1 MGGNEGLMNFKDYIK
16 THNILADGSFGTY
29 YAVKYHT
36 SDAPEYANI
45 YHKDRVTKIHSSYLE
60 AGAKLI
66 RTNTFAANTM
76 SMQKDFSFV
85 RENIQEAVSLARI
98 AIKLARC
105 KDAFIVGDIGPI
117 STASGFSS
125 ETIENEFYDIAKTFA
140 DEGIEI
146 IQFETFM
153 SMEILSNVI
162 PKIKKELGLYI
173 MVSFSVN
180 QLGYSASGLSAKNL
194 IREACEVEGVDAVGL
209 NCGRGPYH
217 MSNILETIEIPA
229 DKTLIAMPNAGYPV
243 LTRNRMEFNSR
254 PEYFAEK
261 TRELLSLGADIIG
274 GCCGT
279 SPEFISCLSEITGMD
294 IKSEKHI
301 EKSIAATAKNPVNCG
316 FLYDETGRKK
326 DKKFIAV
333 ELIPPFNT
341 DDEKLLE
348 SAHYLKNAGVDVLTF
363 PDSPSGRTRVDSVLM
378 AAKVYRETGIEVMP
392 HVCCRDKNAFAMRA
406 MFMGAKINDIKNFL
420 IITGDPVPA
429 SARNLVKS
437 VFNFSSVGLMKI
449 AQEMN
454 KEVFNDNPLNYGGAI
469 NQNLINLDSV
479 INTTKRKMEAGAN
492 FFLTQPVFSKEEAK
506 RLRKIKEET
515 GACIFAGIMPLI
527 SRRNALFMKNEIA
540 GINVTDEIV
549 ERYPENGSKE
559 EGEKVAVELAK
570 EIISY
575 IDDFADGYYFS
586 FPFNRVYLLNRI
598 LG

>member
-1 MGGNEGLMNFKDYIK
+1 MGRNEGLMNFKDYIK

-29 YAVKYHT
+29 YAEKYHT
-36 SDAPEYANI
+36 NEAPEYANI

-85 RENIQEAVSLARI
+85 RENIQAAVSLAKI
-98 AIKLARC
+98 AIKLAGC

-194 IREACEVEGVDAVGL
+194 IREACEVEGVDSVGL
-209 NCGRGPYH
+209 NCGIGPYH
-217 MSNILETIEIPA
+217 MYNILKKIELPA
-229 DKTLIAMPNAGYPV
+229 DKTLIAVPNAGYPV

-261 TRELLSLGADIIG
+261 TRDLLSLGADIIG

>member
-1 MGGNEGLMNFKDYIK
+1 MGRNEGLMNFKDYIK

-29 YAVKYHT
+29 YAEKYHT
-36 SDAPEYANI
+36 NEAPEYANI

-85 RENIQEAVSLARI
+85 RENIQEAVSLAKI
-98 AIKLARC
+98 AIKLAGC

-194 IREACEVEGVDAVGL
+194 IREACEVEGVDSVGL
-209 NCGRGPYH
+209 NCGIGPYH
-217 MSNILETIEIPA
+217 MYNILKKIELPA
-229 DKTLIAMPNAGYPV
+229 DKTLIAVPNAGYPV

-261 TRELLSLGADIIG
+261 TRDLLSLGADIIG

-527 SRRNALFMKNEIA
+527 SCRNALFMKNEIA

>member
-1 MGGNEGLMNFKDYIK
+1 MGRNEGLMNFKDYIK

-29 YAVKYHT
+29 YAEKYHT
-36 SDAPEYANI
+36 NEAPEYANI

-85 RENIQEAVSLARI
+85 RENIQEAVSLAKI
-98 AIKLARC
+98 AIKLAGC

-194 IREACEVEGVDAVGL
+194 IREACEVEGVDSVGL
-209 NCGRGPYH
+209 NCGIGPYH
-217 MSNILETIEIPA
+217 MYNILKKIELPA
-229 DKTLIAMPNAGYPV
+229 DKTLVAVPNAGYPV

-261 TRELLSLGADIIG
+261 TRDLLSLGADIIG

-454 KEVFNDNPLNYGGAI
+454 KEVFNENPLNYGGAI

-527 SRRNALFMKNEIA
+527 SRRNALFMKNELA

>member
-1 MGGNEGLMNFKDYIK
+1 MGRNEGLMNFKDYIK

-29 YAVKYHT
+29 YAEKYHT
-36 SDAPEYANI
+36 NEAPEYANI

-85 RENIQEAVSLARI
+85 RENIQAAVSLAKI
-98 AIKLARC
+98 AIKLAGC

-194 IREACEVEGVDAVGL
+194 IREACEVEGVDSVGL
-209 NCGRGPYH
+209 NCGIGPYH
-217 MSNILETIEIPA
+217 MYNILKKIELPA
-229 DKTLIAMPNAGYPV
+229 DKTLIAVPNAGYPV

-261 TRELLSLGADIIG
+261 TRDLLSLGADIIG

-454 KEVFNDNPLNYGGAI
+454 KEVFNENPLNYGGAI

-492 FFLTQPVFSKEEAK
+492 FFLMQPVFSKEEAK

-527 SRRNALFMKNEIA
+527 SRRNALFMKNELA

>member
-1 MGGNEGLMNFKDYIK
+1 MGRNEGLMNFKDYIK

-29 YAVKYHT
+29 YAEKYHT
-36 SDAPEYANI
+36 NEAPEYANI

-98 AIKLARC
+98 AIKLAGC

-209 NCGRGPYH
+209 NCGIGPYH
-217 MSNILETIEIPA
+217 MYNILEKIEIPA
-229 DKTLIAMPNAGYPV
+229 DKTLIAVPNAGYPV

-301 EKSIAATAKNPVNCG
+301 EKSIAATTKNPVNCG

>member
-1 MGGNEGLMNFKDYIK
+1 MGGNEEIMDFKEYIK
-16 THNILADGSFGTY
+16 KHNILADGSFGTY
-29 YAVKYHT
+29 YAEKYHT
-36 SDAPEYANI
+36 NEAPEYANI
-45 YHKDRVTKIHSSYLE
+45 YHKDRVTKIHSSYIE
-60 AGAKLI
+60 AGASLI

-85 RENIQEAVSLARI
+85 RENIKEAVSLAKI
-98 AIKLARC
+98 AAKLSGRENV
-105 KDAFIVGDIGPI
+105 FIVGDIGPV

-125 ETIENEFYDIAKTFA
+125 ESIEAEFFDIAKTFA
-140 DEGIEI
+140 DEGIQI

-153 SMEILSNVI
+153 SMETLNNVI

-194 IREACEVEGVDAVGL
+194 IKEACSVDGVDALGL
-209 NCGRGPYH
+209 NCGIGPYH
-217 MSNILETIEIPA
+217 MYNILEKIELPA
-229 DKTLIAMPNAGYPV
+229 DKILIAVPNAGYPV

-261 TRELLSLGADIIG
+261 TKELLSLGADIIG

-279 SPEFISCLSEITGMD
+279 SPEFIKCLSEITMMD
-294 IKSEKHI
+294 VKSEKHI
-301 EKSIAATAKNPVNCG
+301 EKSNATIPNDSLNCG
-316 FLYDETGRKK
+316 FLYDETGKKK

-378 AAKVYRETGIEVMP
+378 AAKVFRETGIEVMP

-454 KEVFNDNPLNYGGAI
+454 KEVFNENPLTYGGAI
-469 NQNLINLDSV
+469 NQNLINLDSI
-479 INTTKRKMEAGAN
+479 INTTKRKMEAGAS
-492 FFLTQPVFSKEEAK
+492 FFLTQPVFSKEEAE

-598 LG
+598 FG

>member
-1 MGGNEGLMNFKDYIK
+1 MGRNEGLMNFKDYIK

-29 YAVKYHT
+29 YAEKYHT
-36 SDAPEYANI
+36 NEAPEYANI

-85 RENIQEAVSLARI
+85 RENIQEAVSLAKI
-98 AIKLARC
+98 AIKLAGC

-117 STASGFSS
+117 STASCFSS

-153 SMEILSNVI
+153 SMEILSNII

-209 NCGRGPYH
+209 NCGIGPYH
-217 MSNILETIEIPA
+217 MYNILEKIEIPA
-229 DKTLIAMPNAGYPV
+229 DKTLIAVPNAGYPV
-243 LTRNRMEFNSR
+243 LIRNRMEFNSR

-301 EKSIAATAKNPVNCG
+301 EKSIAATTKNPVNCG

-527 SRRNALFMKNEIA
+527 SCRNALFMKNEIA

>member
-1 MGGNEGLMNFKDYIK
+1 MGRNEGLMNFKDYIK

-29 YAVKYHT
+29 YAEKYHT
-36 SDAPEYANI
+36 NEAPEYANI

-85 RENIQEAVSLARI
+85 RENIQAAVSLAKI
-98 AIKLARC
+98 AIKLAGC

-194 IREACEVEGVDAVGL
+194 IREACEVEGVDSVGL
-209 NCGRGPYH
+209 NCGIGPYH
-217 MSNILETIEIPA
+217 MYNILKKIELPA
-229 DKTLIAMPNAGYPV
+229 DKTLIAVPNAGYPV

-261 TRELLSLGADIIG
+261 TRDLLSLGADIIG

-454 KEVFNDNPLNYGGAI
+454 KEVFNENPLNYGGAI

-527 SRRNALFMKNEIA
+527 SHRNALFMKNEIA

>member
-1 MGGNEGLMNFKDYIK
+1 MGRNEGLMNFKDYIK

-29 YAVKYHT
+29 YAEKYHT
-36 SDAPEYANI
+36 NEAPEYANI

-85 RENIQEAVSLARI
+85 RENIQEAVSLAKI
-98 AIKLARC
+98 AIKLAGC

-194 IREACEVEGVDAVGL
+194 IREACEVEGVDSVGL
-209 NCGRGPYH
+209 NCGIGPYH
-217 MSNILETIEIPA
+217 MYNILKKIELPA
-229 DKTLIAMPNAGYPV
+229 DKTLIAVPNAGYPV

-261 TRELLSLGADIIG
+261 TRDLLSLGADIIG

-454 KEVFNDNPLNYGGAI
+454 KEVFNENPLNYGGAI

-527 SRRNALFMKNEIA
+527 SRRNALFMKNELA

>member
-29 YAVKYHT
+29 YVEKYHT
-36 SDAPEYANI
+36 SEAPEYANI

-98 AIKLARC
+98 AIKLAGC

-209 NCGRGPYH
+209 NCGIGPYH
-217 MSNILETIEIPA
+217 MYNILEKIEIPA
-229 DKTLIAMPNAGYPV
+229 DKTLIAVPNAGYPV
-243 LTRNRMEFNSR
+243 LIRNRMEFNSR

-301 EKSIAATAKNPVNCG
+301 EKSIAATTKNPVNCG

-527 SRRNALFMKNEIA
+527 SCRNALFMKNEIA

>member
-1 MGGNEGLMNFKDYIK
+1 MGRNEGLMNFKDYIK

-29 YAVKYHT
+29 YAEKYHT
-36 SDAPEYANI
+36 NEAPEYANI

-85 RENIQEAVSLARI
+85 RENIQEAVSLAKI
-98 AIKLARC
+98 AIKLAGC
-105 KDAFIVGDIGPI
+105 KGAFIVGDIGPI

-194 IREACEVEGVDAVGL
+194 IREACEVEGVDSVGL
-209 NCGRGPYH
+209 NCGIGPYH
-217 MSNILETIEIPA
+217 MYNILKKIELPA
-229 DKTLIAMPNAGYPV
+229 DKTLIAVPNAGYPV

-261 TRELLSLGADIIG
+261 TRDLLSLGADIIG

-454 KEVFNDNPLNYGGAI
+454 KEVFNENPLNYGGAI

-527 SRRNALFMKNEIA
+527 SRRNALFMKNELA

>member
-29 YAVKYHT
+29 YAEKYHT
-36 SDAPEYANI
+36 SEAPEYANI

-98 AIKLARC
+98 AIKLAGC

-153 SMEILSNVI
+153 SMEILSNII

-194 IREACEVEGVDAVGL
+194 IREACEVEGVDSVGL
-209 NCGRGPYH
+209 NCGIGPYH
-217 MSNILETIEIPA
+217 MYNILKKIELPA
-229 DKTLIAMPNAGYPV
+229 DKTLIAVPNAGYPV

-261 TRELLSLGADIIG
+261 TRVLLSLGADIIG

-301 EKSIAATAKNPVNCG
+301 EKSIAVTAKNPVNCG

>member
-1 MGGNEGLMNFKDYIK
+1 MMGIDSCGMLLSAI
-16 THNILADGSFGTY
+16 HNVNGEEKLNLVMLDDSI
-29 YAVKYHT
+29 
-36 SDAPEYANI
+36 P
-45 YHKDRVTKIHSSYLE
+45 

-98 AIKLARC
+98 AIKLAGC

-180 QLGYSASGLSAKNL
+180 QLGYSASGLSVKNL

-209 NCGRGPYH
+209 NCGIGPYH
-217 MSNILETIEIPA
+217 MYNILEKIELPA
-229 DKTLIAMPNAGYPV
+229 DKTLIAVPNAGYPV

-279 SPEFISCLSEITGMD
+279 SPEFISCLSEITGID

-301 EKSIAATAKNPVNCG
+301 EKSIATTTKNPVNCG

>member
-1 MGGNEGLMNFKDYIK
+1 MGRNEGLMNFKDYIK

-29 YAVKYHT
+29 YAEKYHT
-36 SDAPEYANI
+36 NEAPEYANI

-85 RENIQEAVSLARI
+85 RENIQEAVSLAKI
-98 AIKLARC
+98 AIKLAGC

-194 IREACEVEGVDAVGL
+194 IREACEVEGVDSVGL
-209 NCGRGPYH
+209 NCGIGPYH
-217 MSNILETIEIPA
+217 MYNILKKIELPA
-229 DKTLIAMPNAGYPV
+229 DKTLIAVPNAGYPV

-261 TRELLSLGADIIG
+261 TRDLLSLGADIIG

-449 AQEMN
+449 AKEMN
-454 KEVFNDNPLNYGGAI
+454 KEVFNENPLNYGGAI

>member
-29 YAVKYHT
+29 YAEKYHT
-36 SDAPEYANI
+36 NEAPEYANI

-85 RENIQEAVSLARI
+85 RENIQEAVSLAKI
-98 AIKLARC
+98 AIKLAGC

-194 IREACEVEGVDAVGL
+194 IREACEVEGVDSVGL
-209 NCGRGPYH
+209 NCGIGPYH
-217 MSNILETIEIPA
+217 MYNILKKIELPA
-229 DKTLIAMPNAGYPV
+229 DKTLIAVPNAGYPV

-261 TRELLSLGADIIG
+261 TRDLLSLGADIIG

-454 KEVFNDNPLNYGGAI
+454 KEVFNENPLNYGGAI

-527 SRRNALFMKNEIA
+527 SRRNALFMKNELA

>member
-1 MGGNEGLMNFKDYIK
+1 MGRNEGLMNFKDYIK

-29 YAVKYHT
+29 YAEKYHT
-36 SDAPEYANI
+36 NEAPEYANI

-85 RENIQEAVSLARI
+85 RENIQEAVSLAKI
-98 AIKLARC
+98 AIKLAGC

-194 IREACEVEGVDAVGL
+194 IREACEVEGVDSVGL
-209 NCGRGPYH
+209 NCGIGPYH
-217 MSNILETIEIPA
+217 MYNILKKIELPA
-229 DKTLIAMPNAGYPV
+229 DKTLIAVPNAGYPV

-261 TRELLSLGADIIG
+261 TRDLLSLGADIIG

-454 KEVFNDNPLNYGGAI
+454 KEVFNENPLNYGGAI

-492 FFLTQPVFSKEEAK
+492 FFLTQPVFSKEESK

-527 SRRNALFMKNEIA
+527 SRRNALFMKNELA